1 MFSLYDHAYPSPLTL
16 ATTLWFYITVILSF
30 GECYRNR
37 IKVYNF
43 LRWAYCTSDNT
54 FENYPSFCT
63 YCSLLLCVCWNNI
76 VWLYQGLFIDSLVE
90 GNLCCFQVL
99 VIMNRAIINIR
110 VQVFFFL
117 NVYVSF
123 YFFRRNI

>member
-43 LRWAYCTSDNT
+43 LRGAYCTWDNI
-54 FENYPSFCT
+54 FENYPSFCM

-110 VQVFFFL
+110 VQVFFFFKCVRKFL
-117 NVYVSF
+117 F
-123 YFFRRNI
+123 L